1 MPAQVLVIP
10 VDGVIELPDFP
21 EQTEAAE
28 DRRQQNELLLL
39 NVATGLSVLLVS
51 VAWVLLALD

>member
-1 MPAQVLVIP
+1 VPAQVQVIP

-21 EQTEAAE
+21 EQAE
-28 DRRQQNELLLL
+28 ISERLREQNELLLL